1 MTSAPPRV
9 ESHRSICVLRL
20 SSIGDVVQ
28 AIPAVNA
35 LRDTFPESQIT
46 WVVGA
51 REATIVRQLPG
62 VEIVP
67 LPKGA
72 MAGASLLKERLRHRS
87 FGVLLHM
94 QTSLRANLTS
104 LAVPARRRI
113 GFDRAR
119 SRELHGTVVTER
131 IPANPNEH
139 VLDGFLSFARMLG
152 ANPRRLRRA
161 PPITE
166 AARAFA
172 RHHLPEGERYLV
184 INPCASDARRDWT
197 VEGYADVAA
206 TAVETHGLRVVLT
219 GAPTPRERAVTSA
232 LQERVPGGALNL
244 VGMDD
249 LTTLPAILERA
260 EAVVSPDTGPAH
272 LAAAMGTPVIGLYA
286 VTNPRRSGPYGSL
299 QWCVDR
305 FPDAAVRYRGVEPQ
319 RLPWRTRINAPGA
332 MNLIHPEDVR
342 ERLAAVLAARPHGSV
357 SPSTGGEAPPA
368 TVLGLPG

>member
-1 MTSAPPRV
+1 MTSARRTA
-9 ESHRSICVLRL
+9 ESRPSICVLRL

-35 LRDTFPESQIT
+35 LRDAFPESHIT

-67 LPKGA
+67 LSKGA

-119 SRELHGTVVTER
+119 SRELHGAVVTER
-131 IPANPNEH
+131 IPATPNEH
-139 VLDGFLSFARMLG
+139 VLDGFLSFARTLG
-152 ANPRRLRRA
+152 ATPRLLRRA
-161 PPITE
+161 PPLTE

-172 RHHLPEGERYLV
+172 RPHLPEGERYLV

-206 TAVETHGLRVVLT
+206 AAVETHGLRVVLT
-219 GAPTPRERAVTSA
+219 GAPTPRERAVTAA
-232 LQERVPGGALNL
+232 LRERVPGGALNL
-244 VGMDD
+244 VGKDD

-272 LAAAMGTPVIGLYA
+272 LAAAVGTPVIGLYA

-305 FPDAAVRYRGVEPQ
+305 FPEAARRYRGVEP
-319 RLPWRTRINAPGA
+319 RHLPWRTRINAPGV
-332 MNLIHPEDVR
+332 MDLIRPEDVR
-342 ERLAAVLAARPHGSV
+342 ERLSAVLASRPHGPM
-357 SPSTGGEAPPA
+357 SPLPGGGAPPA
-368 TVLGLPG
+368 TLPSSLG